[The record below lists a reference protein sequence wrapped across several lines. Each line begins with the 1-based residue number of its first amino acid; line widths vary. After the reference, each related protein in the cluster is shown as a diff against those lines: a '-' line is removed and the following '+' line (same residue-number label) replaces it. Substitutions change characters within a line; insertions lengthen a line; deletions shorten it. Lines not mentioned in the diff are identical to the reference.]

1 MVNLKD
7 IIDILIL
14 KFSSICPKA
23 HSYIEFVPNNALY
36 PAFLYSLIYDKG
48 IRESF
53 MTSENKI
60 LVRVEYLK
68 GESYD
73 ETYCEEMFRILTEAK
88 QFLNAYILEVGKRNL
103 KFDYIINK
111 TKEGNLSFII
121 IFNFKDTVKDK
132 NFEQSQKQIPAE
144 KFIYNQKELI

>member
-7 IIDILIL
+7 IIDTLIL
-14 KFSSICPKA
+14 QFSSICPKA
-23 HSYIEFVPNNALY
+23 NSYIEILPNNVSY

-60 LVRVEYLK
+60 IVRVEYLK

-73 ETYCEEMFRILTEAK
+73 ETYCEEMFRILNEAK
-88 QFLNAYILEVGKRNL
+88 QFLNSYTLEVGKRNL

-111 TKEGNLSFII
+111 TKEDNLSFIL